1 MIASSPDRH
10 RPSAAPTLVDV
21 AAHAGVSRQTVSN
34 VINTPSRVRSV
45 TRERVERAIAELGYH
60 PNRGAQNL
68 RSQAT
73 RLLGYR
79 VAPTPAGAINIV
91 LDRFL
96 HALTATAKDQ
106 GYQLLLFSSQ
116 DGEEELEAYDE
127 LLRTRSVDGFVIS
140 ETNYDDPRIE
150 RLLER
155 GAPFAVFGRTGS
167 SMQHGWVDVDNAS
180 GTRQATE
187 HLLTSGR
194 RRIAYLGWPTGSIT
208 GDERERGYREAL
220 VAAGV
225 AVEEGLH
232 GRGNDAVE
240 TGRAVTERWLHG
252 EEPPDA
258 VVAASDLLAIGV
270 LHAAHERGLTVG
282 RDLAVTGF
290 DDTPTAAF
298 LTPSLTSVRQP
309 LEAVATEVT
318 RQLIAAIGG
327 VDATPVDRLLAPH
340 LVVRAS
346 TKGDAGSG
354 PGDIRP

>member
-1 MIASSPDRH
+1 VFH
-10 RPSAAPTLVDV
+10 LTLT
-21 AAHAGVSRQTVSN
+21 H
-34 VINTPSRVRSV
+34 
-45 TRERVERAIAELGYH
+45 RAIAELGYH
-60 PNRGAQNL
+60 PNRGARNL
-68 RSQAT
+68 RSRAT

-79 VAPTPAGAINIV
+79 VAPSPAGAINIV

-96 HALTATAKDQ
+96 HALTATANDQ
-106 GYQLLLFSSQ
+106 GYQLLLFSSP
-116 DGEEELEAYDE
+116 DGDEELEAYDE
-127 LLRTRSVDGFVIS
+127 LMRTRSVDGFVLS
-140 ETNYDDPRIE
+140 ETNYGDPRVE
-150 RLLER
+150 RLADH

-167 SMQHGWVDVDNAS
+167 AAAHGWVDVDNAD

-187 HLLTSGR
+187 HLLASGR

-220 VAAGV
+220 VAAVV
-225 AVEEGLH
+225 AVEERLH
-232 GRGNDAVE
+232 GRGVDAVE
-240 TGRAVTERWLHG
+240 TGRAVAERWLADD
-252 EEPPDA
+252 EPPDG

-270 LHAAHERGLTVG
+270 LHAAHDRGLTVG

-309 LEAVATEVT
+309 LEAVAAEVT

-327 VDATPVDRLLAPH
+327 VDATPVNRLLAPH

-346 TKGDAGSG
+346 TQTMPGVNPAPSDRNARTPEPDDGS
-354 PGDIRP
+354 

>member
-1 MIASSPDRH
+1 MLAQ
-10 RPSAAPTLVDV
+10 
-21 AAHAGVSRQTVSN
+21 VSRQTVSN
-34 VINTPSRVRSV
+34 VINSPSRVRNV

-68 RSQAT
+68 RSRAT

-79 VAPTPAGAINIV
+79 VASAPAGAINIV

-96 HALTATAKDQ
+96 HALTVTAKEQ
-106 GYQLLLFSSQ
+106 GYQLLLFSSP
-116 DGEEELEAYDE
+116 DGDEELEAYDE
-127 LLRTRSVDGFVIS
+127 LLRTRSVDGFVLS
-140 ETNYDDPRIE
+140 ETNYGDPRVE
-150 RLLER
+150 RLIDR
-155 GAPFAVFGRTGS
+155 GVPFAVFGRTGS
-167 SMQHGWVDVDNAS
+167 TAPHGWVDVDNAN
-180 GTRQATE
+180 GTGQATE
-187 HLLTSGR
+187 HLMASGR
-194 RRIAYLGWPTGSIT
+194 HRIAYLGWPTGSVT

-220 VAAGV
+220 TAAGI
-225 AVEEGLH
+225 AVEERLH
-232 GRGNDAVE
+232 GRGVDAVE
-240 TGRAVTERWLHG
+240 TGRSIAERWLDDDA
-252 EEPPDA
+252 PPDGI
-258 VVAASDLLAIGV
+258 VAASDLLAIGV

-309 LEAVATEVT
+309 LEAVAAEVT